1 MATASQQPNSREVD
15 LVLGQ
20 LEAIPPLSPVATRIL
35 SLTADEQ
42 TSPRDLV
49 RLVETDP
56 ALAARLLSML
66 GRAETGVR
74 ASAINL
80 DNAVRLLGFKS
91 IRHVTLALKVQ
102 EAFGLGESDHE
113 KGSPFDRLAFW
124 KHCLAVACAAQGL
137 AEATKSPIDVH
148 EAFVCGLLHD
158 LGKIALHTAM
168 PKSYAKV
175 VLQADELRSDI
186 GTIERRLLGADHS
199 VAGHR
204 LAKRWGLPQRL
215 VDCIWLH
222 HQTPEALPANIAA
235 QGHVQLVHLAD
246 TIAREQ
252 QLGWSGN
259 YRIATSSREL
269 AKRIGI
275 PVEAVHKVVESLAES
290 IDARAE
296 WIGGERIDARREYL
310 QALLNTTE
318 DLTRHHEALR
328 REVIKHRRKEAYFDA
343 ICRIVSDISPSD
355 EMRDICAN
363 LAETLGVAF
372 DARACVAFAVGAEDW
387 LELAGWAHGRTW
399 LRSESDRPLSDVV
412 RADCDASATATT
424 DKDASTDMLIPLAPG
439 LADLV
444 ARHGDG
450 AFVDGE
456 ARCIV
461 FDMRGDCRAGIVLS
475 LTDARAAAMNHDA
488 NAVTAVCKAAA
499 SAISNSYERVAAERL
514 SDELADAGR
523 RAGEA
528 QREAANQ
535 RLIETVTA
543 MAAGA
548 AHELNNPLTVIS
560 GRAQALAMR
569 IPDEEVKKTLQA
581 ISAQAKAA
589 SDIVSE
595 LMAFAQSPIPAPTS
609 FDVKGCINEVASELG
624 AEELLA
630 EPQAV
635 DMPADIPNV
644 RFDRDR
650 LRDVFR
656 EILKN
661 SLESTDADSR
671 RLAIKAAY
679 DPAEEKVVVSV
690 IDNGRGMTAEVLSR
704 AMDPFYSH
712 RQAGR
717 SRGLGLAR
725 VRRWMLLGGGDVQ
738 LESKPEVGTRVV
750 LRLPAALNGT

>member
-1 MATASQQPNSREVD
+1 MPTASGQPNTREVD
-15 LVLGQ
+15 LVLAQ

-35 SLTADEQ
+35 SLTSDDQA
-42 TSPRDLV
+42 SPKDLV

-56 ALAARLLSML
+56 ALTARLLSML
-66 GRAETGVR
+66 GRSDTGVR
-74 ASAINL
+74 PSAINV
-80 DNAVRLLGFKS
+80 DNAVRLLGFKA

-102 EAFGLGESDHE
+102 EAFGLGESDHS

-137 AEATKSPIDVH
+137 AEASDVSIDVH

-168 PKSYAKV
+168 PKSYARIV
-175 VLQADELRSDI
+175 VQADELRSDI
-186 GTIERRLLGADHS
+186 GMIERRLLGADHAM
-199 VAGHR
+199 AGHR

-222 HQTPEALPANIAA
+222 HQTPEALPANIAK
-235 QGHVQLVHLAD
+235 QRHVQLILLAD

-259 YRIATSSREL
+259 YRVMTSSREL
-269 AKRIGI
+269 ANRIGLPI
-275 PVEAVHKVVESLAES
+275 KAVEKVVDGLAEA
-290 IDARAE
+290 IDVRAE

-310 QALLNTTE
+310 QALLKTGE

-328 REVIKHRRKEAYFDA
+328 REVVKHRRREACFNA
-343 ICRIVSDISPSD
+343 VCHIVSDVSPDDSLCD
-355 EMRDICAN
+355 VCAT
-363 LAETLGVAF
+363 LAEQFGNAFEPEACIVFAIGSDDWLDLAGAAGGRTWRCSESDPELTDALRADF
-372 DARACVAFAVGAEDW
+372 DAAPSAADNNDQGNRLRAAVGAIE
-387 LELAGWAHGRTW
+387 A
-399 LRSESDRPLSDVV
+399 V
-412 RADCDASATATT
+412 
-424 DKDASTDMLIPLAPG
+424 
-439 LADLV
+439 V

-450 AFVDGE
+450 AFGRNVQWLPL
-456 ARCIV
+456 AT
-461 FDMRGDCRAGIVLS
+461 RGDCRGGVVIAIKDDKKASAMWHDGTAISAVCNAAAAAVS
-475 LTDARAAAMNHDA
+475 NSFDRAASD
-488 NAVTAVCKAAA
+488 
-499 SAISNSYERVAAERL
+499 RL
-514 SDELADAGR
+514 SDELADASR

-535 RLIETVTA
+535 RLIDTITA

-560 GRAQALAMR
+560 GRAQALGMKIA
-569 IPDEEVKKTLQA
+569 DADAKKSLSA

-595 LMAFAQSPIPAPTS
+595 LMAFAQSPLPTPTT
-609 FDVKGCINEVASELG
+609 FDLEGCINDVTSDLG
-624 AEELLA
+624 NGGLLA
-630 EPQAV
+630 DSPSIDFPAELPQ
-635 DMPADIPNV
+635 V

-650 LRDVFR
+650 LRDAFR
-656 EILKN
+656 EILEN
-661 SLESTDADSR
+661 SLEATNAESR

-679 DPAEEKVVVSV
+679 DSAEEKVVVSV

-704 AMDPFYSH
+704 AMDPFFSH
-712 RQAGR
+712 RPAGR

-738 LESKPEVGTRVV
+738 LESKPDVGTRVV
-750 LRLPAALNGT
+750 LRLPAALNGD

>member
-1 MATASQQPNSREVD
+1 MTTASQQPNTREVD

-42 TSPRDLV
+42 TSPKDIV

-56 ALAARLLSML
+56 ALTARLLSML

-74 ASAINL
+74 PGAINL

-124 KHCLAVACAAQGL
+124 KHCLAVACAAQEL
-137 AEATKSPIDVH
+137 AKVANPAIDIH

-186 GTIERRLLGADHS
+186 GAIERRLLGADHS

-215 VDCIWLH
+215 IDCIWLH

-235 QGHVQLVHLAD
+235 QGHVQLIHLAD
-246 TIAREQ
+246 TVAREQ

-259 YRIATSSREL
+259 YRVTTGSREL

-275 PVEAVHKVVESLAES
+275 PLDALQTVVEGLAEA

-310 QALLNTTE
+310 QALLKTTE

-328 REVIKHRRKEAYFDA
+328 REVIRHRRKESYFNA
-343 ICRIVSDISPSD
+343 VVRIVSDITSD
-355 EMRDICAN
+355 DTLRDVCAK
-363 LAETLGVAF
+363 LAHELAVGF
-372 DARACVAFAVGAEDW
+372 DAGACIVFAVGADDW
-387 LELAGWAHGRTW
+387 IELSGWSEGGAWNRV
-399 LRSESDRPLSDVV
+399 ESDSGLSAAL
-412 RADCDASATATT
+412 RGDCDTAEATT
-424 DKDASTDMLIPLAPG
+424 DQVAAGTLKPMTGAIASMI
-439 LADLV
+439 
-444 ARHGDG
+444 ARYGDG
-450 AFVDGE
+450 AFPEGT
-456 ARCIV
+456 ANWLSLS
-461 FDMRGDCRAGIVLS
+461 MRGDCRGGIVLS
-475 LTDARAAAMNHDA
+475 LTPPRTLAIAQDVNAVSAVCTAAA
-488 NAVTAVCKAAA
+488 AALA
-499 SAISNSYERVAAERL
+499 NSYERAAADRL

-535 RLIETVTA
+535 RLIDTVTA

-560 GRAQALAMR
+560 ARAQALGMR
-569 IPDEEVKKTLQA
+569 IADAEAKKSLDV
-581 ISAQAKAA
+581 ISAHARAA

-595 LMAFAQSPIPAPTS
+595 LMAFAKSPLPTPTS
-609 FDVKGCINEVASELG
+609 FDLQGCINEVAAELG
-624 AEELLA
+624 ARELLA
-630 EPQAV
+630 GPDAM
-635 DMPADIPNV
+635 DWPADIPQV

-650 LRDVFR
+650 LRDVFV
-656 EILKN
+656 EIFRNALDAT
-661 SLESTDADSR
+661 SADSR

-679 DPAEEKVVVSV
+679 DPAEEQVVVSV
-690 IDNGRGMTAEVLSR
+690 IDNGRGMTAEVLGR

-712 RQAGR
+712 RSAGR

-750 LRLPAALNGT
+750 LRLPAALSGA

>member
-1 MATASQQPNSREVD
+1 MSTAAQQPNTREVD

-35 SLTADEQ
+35 SLTSDENA
-42 TSPRDLV
+42 SPKDLV
-49 RLVETDP
+49 RLIETDP
-56 ALAARLLSML
+56 ALTARLLSML
-66 GRAETGVR
+66 GRAEAGVR
-74 ASAINL
+74 PAAVNL
-80 DNAVRLLGFKS
+80 DNAVRLLGFKA

-137 AEATKSPIDVH
+137 AEATNQKIDIH

-168 PKSYAKV
+168 PKSYAKIV
-175 VLQADELRSDI
+175 VQADELRSDI
-186 GTIERRLLGADHS
+186 GAIERRVLGADHS

-204 LAKRWGLPQRL
+204 LAKRWSLPQRL
-215 VDCIWLH
+215 VECIWLH

-235 QGHVQLVHLAD
+235 QGHVQLIHLAD

-259 YRIATSSREL
+259 YRVSTASHEL

-275 PVEAVHKVVESLAES
+275 SQEAVQRVVESLAEA

-310 QALLNTTE
+310 QALLKTTE

-328 REVIKHRRKEAYFDA
+328 REVVRHRRKEAYFNA
-343 ICRIVSDISPSD
+343 VCRIVSDISPD
-355 EMRDICAN
+355 QPLRDVCDR
-363 LAETLGVAF
+363 LAAELGRALE
-372 DARACVAFAVGAEDW
+372 ARACMAFAIGTDDW
-387 LELAGWAHGRTW
+387 IELAGWADGRTW
-399 LRSESDRPLSDVV
+399 GRSESDASLTDGLRGE
-412 RADCDASATATT
+412 CDAIVSPG
-424 DKDASTDMLIPLAPG
+424 DADAPG
-439 LADLV
+439 GLLRPVSNAFASLI
-444 ARHGDG
+444 ARCGDG
-450 AFVDGE
+450 AFSDDG
-456 ARCIV
+456 IV
-461 FDMRGDCRAGIVLS
+461 WIPLKSRGDCRCGIILS
-475 LTDARAAAMNHDA
+475 VSDNRAAVIDQDA
-488 NAVTAVCKAAA
+488 TAVSAVCDAAA
-499 SAISNSYERVAAERL
+499 AALTNSYERAASVRL

-535 RLIETVTA
+535 RLIDTVTA

-560 GRAQALAMR
+560 GRAQALGMR
-569 IPDEEVKKTLQA
+569 IADPDAKKSLDA
-581 ISAQAKAA
+581 ISAHAKAA

-595 LMAFAQSPIPAPTS
+595 LMAFAKSPVPSPSNIDLA
-609 FDVKGCINEVASELG
+609 GCINDVASDLAADG
-624 AEELLA
+624 LLA
-630 EPQAV
+630 DAPSVELPSELPQ
-635 DMPADIPNV
+635 V

-656 EILKN
+656 EILEN
-661 SLESTDADSR
+661 SLEATSADSR

-679 DPAEEKVVVSV
+679 DPAEEQVVVSV

-712 RQAGR
+712 RPAGR

-738 LESKPEVGTRVV
+738 LESKPDVGTRVV
-750 LRLPAALNGT
+750 LRLPAANDAE

>member
-42 TSPRDLV
+42 TSPRDIV

-113 KGSPFDRLAFW
+113 KGSTFNRLAFW

-137 AEATKSPIDVH
+137 AEASKSAIDVH

-186 GTIERRLLGADHS
+186 GAIERRLLGADHS

-222 HQTPEALPANIAA
+222 HQTPEALPANIATL
-235 QGHVQLVHLAD
+235 GHVQLIHLAD

-259 YRIATSSREL
+259 YRVTTSSREL

-275 PVEAVHKVVESLAES
+275 PIEAVRQVVVTLAET

-296 WIGGERIDARREYL
+296 WIGGERTDARREYL

-328 REVIKHRRKEAYFDA
+328 REVIRHRRKEAYFTA
-343 ICRIVSDISPSD
+343 VGQIVSDVAPDDDLHDVCSKVVDSIGVALEAD
-355 EMRDICAN
+355 ACIVF
-363 LAETLGVAF
+363 TLGA
-372 DARACVAFAVGAEDW
+372 DDW
-387 LELAGWAHGRTW
+387 LELAGWSNGRTW
-399 LRSESDRPLSDVV
+399 SRSESDRTLTDPLRD
-412 RADCDASATATT
+412 DCDAAVV
-424 DKDASTDMLIPLAPG
+424 P
-439 LADLV
+439 ADNEPRGSILRPCSGAVAALV

-450 AFVDGE
+450 AFVDHRASWIPLAPRGE
-456 ARCIV
+456 
-461 FDMRGDCRAGIVLS
+461 CRAGLVISVS
-475 LTDARAAAMNHDA
+475 ESRAAALNQDA
-488 NAVTAVCKAAA
+488 NAVGTVCTAAA
-499 SAISNSYERVAAERL
+499 AALANSYDRAAAERL
-514 SDELADAGR
+514 SDELAEASR
-523 RAGEA
+523 KAGEA

-535 RLIETVTA
+535 RLIDTVTA

-560 GRAQALAMR
+560 GRAQALAMK
-569 IPDEEVKKTLQA
+569 IADADTKKSLDA
-581 ISAQAKAA
+581 ISAHARAA

-595 LMAFAQSPIPAPTS
+595 LMAFANSPVPEPANV
-609 FDVKGCINEVASELG
+609 DLAGCINEVASELG
-624 AEELLA
+624 ASELLVGTRGV
-630 EPQAV
+630 ELPT
-635 DMPADIPNV
+635 DIPQV
-644 RFDRDR
+644 RFDRER

-656 EILKN
+656 EILRN
-661 SLESTDADSR
+661 SLEATDAESR

-679 DPAEEKVVVSV
+679 DPAEEQVVVSV
-690 IDNGRGMTAEVLSR
+690 IDNGRGMTAEVLGR

-712 RQAGR
+712 RSAGR

-738 LESKPEVGTRVV
+738 LESKPDVGTRVV
-750 LRLPAALNGT
+750 LRLPAARDGA

>member
-1 MATASQQPNSREVD
+1 MSTAAQQPNTREVD

-35 SLTADEQ
+35 SLTADDNA
-42 TSPRDLV
+42 SPRDLV
-49 RLVETDP
+49 RLIESDP
-56 ALAARLLSML
+56 ALTARLLSML

-74 ASAINL
+74 PTAVNL
-80 DNAVRLLGFKS
+80 DNAVRLLGFKA
-91 IRHVTLALKVQ
+91 IRHVTIALKVQ

-137 AEATKSPIDVH
+137 AEATNQKLDVH

-168 PKSYAKV
+168 PKSYAKIV
-175 VLQADELRSDI
+175 EQADELRSDI
-186 GTIERRLLGADHS
+186 GAIERRLLGADHS

-204 LAKRWGLPQRL
+204 LAKRWGLPSRL

-235 QGHVQLVHLAD
+235 QGHVQLIHLAD

-259 YRIATSSREL
+259 YRVSTASHEL
-269 AKRIGI
+269 AKRIG
-275 PVEAVHKVVESLAES
+275 VSQDAVANVVEGLAEA

-296 WIGGERIDARREYL
+296 WIGGEKIDARREYL
-310 QALLNTTE
+310 HALLKTTE

-328 REVIKHRRKEAYFDA
+328 REVNRHRRKETYFDA
-343 ICRIVSDISPSD
+343 VRRIVSTLSPND
-355 EMRDICAN
+355 AVRDVCERLAAEFTQSMEAN
-363 LAETLGVAF
+363 
-372 DARACVAFAVGAEDW
+372 ACIVFAVGADDW
-387 LELAGWAHGRTW
+387 LELAGVSDTRAWG
-399 LRSESDRPLSDVV
+399 RSESDPTLADVL
-412 RADCDASATATT
+412 RAECDANPPTPDNDEAASPVRPIPATLTSIIARCGEGAFP
-424 DKDASTDMLIPLAPG
+424 DRDVSWIPLPS
-439 LADLV
+439 
-444 ARHGDG
+444 
-450 AFVDGE
+450 
-456 ARCIV
+456 
-461 FDMRGDCRAGIVLS
+461 RGDCRSGVILHLS
-475 LTDARAAAMNHDA
+475 DARAALVEQDA
-488 NAVTAVCKAAA
+488 AAVTTVCRAAGA
-499 SAISNSYERVAAERL
+499 ALANSLERVASERL

-528 QREAANQ
+528 QREAANE

-560 GRAQALAMR
+560 TRAQALGLKIA
-569 IPDEEVKKTLQA
+569 DDGAKKSLDA
-581 ISAQAKAA
+581 ISAHARVA

-595 LMAFAQSPIPAPTS
+595 LMAFAKAAAPSPST
-609 FDVKGCINEVASELG
+609 FDLAGCINALASELANDG
-624 AEELLA
+624 LLA
-630 EPQAV
+630 EQLSLDLPSDLPQ
-635 DMPADIPNV
+635 V
-644 RFDRDR
+644 RFDRDQ
-650 LRDVFR
+650 LCGVFR
-656 EILKN
+656 EIFRN
-661 SLESTDADSR
+661 SLEATAAESR
-671 RLAIKAAY
+671 RMAIKAAF
-679 DPAEEKVVVSV
+679 DPAEEQLVVSV

-712 RQAGR
+712 RPAGR

-738 LESKPEVGTRVV
+738 LESKPGVGTRVV
-750 LRLPAALNGT
+750 LRLPAAQRDV

>member
-1 MATASQQPNSREVD
+1 MSTAAQQPNTREVD

-35 SLTADEQ
+35 SLTSDDNA
-42 TSPRDLV
+42 SPKDLV
-49 RLVETDP
+49 RLIETDP
-56 ALAARLLSML
+56 ALTARLLSML

-74 ASAINL
+74 PSAVNL
-80 DNAVRLLGFKS
+80 DNAVRLLGFKA

-137 AEATKSPIDVH
+137 AEASSHKIDVH

-158 LGKIALHTAM
+158 LGKIAMHTAM
-168 PKSYAKV
+168 PKSYAKIV
-175 VLQADELRSDI
+175 MQADELRSDI
-186 GTIERRLLGADHS
+186 GAIERRVLGADHS

-204 LAKRWGLPQRL
+204 LAKRWSLPQRL
-215 VDCIWLH
+215 VECIWLH

-235 QGHVQLVHLAD
+235 QGHVQLIHLAD

-259 YRIATSSREL
+259 YRVSTASHEL

-275 PVEAVHKVVESLAES
+275 PQAAVQRVVDGLAEA

-310 QALLNTTE
+310 QALLKTTE

-328 REVIKHRRKEAYFDA
+328 REVTRHRRKEAYFNA
-343 ICRIVSDISPSD
+343 VCRIVSDVSPDNSLHD
-355 EMRDICAN
+355 VCEA
-363 LAETLGVAF
+363 LAGELGSAF
-372 DARACVAFAVGAEDW
+372 EAQACIVFAIGNDDW
-387 LELAGWAHGRTW
+387 LELAGWADGRTW
-399 LRSESDRPLSDVV
+399 GRSESDPSLTDAMRIE
-412 RADCDASATATT
+412 CDSIQSTT
-424 DKDASTDMLIPLAPG
+424 DLDTNAGMLRPVQNTLAT
-439 LADLV
+439 LIV
-444 ARHGDG
+444 RCGDG
-450 AFVDGE
+450 AFNEPGI
-456 ARCIV
+456 AWIPLKSRS
-461 FDMRGDCRAGIVLS
+461 DCRCGVILS
-475 LTDARAAAMNHDA
+475 ISDHRSAAIDQDAAAVA
-488 NAVTAVCKAAA
+488 AVCNAAA
-499 SAISNSYERVAAERL
+499 AALTNSYERAVAERL

-535 RLIETVTA
+535 RLIDTVTA

-560 GRAQALAMR
+560 GRAQALGMR
-569 IPDEEVKKTLQA
+569 IADPDAKKSLDA
-581 ISAQAKAA
+581 ISAHARAA

-595 LMAFAQSPIPAPTS
+595 LMAFAKSALPTPS
-609 FDVKGCINEVASELG
+609 DFDLAGCINDVASALAADG
-624 AEELLA
+624 LLA
-630 EPQAV
+630 EAPSIELPSELPQ
-635 DMPADIPNV
+635 V

-650 LRDVFR
+650 LRDVLR
-656 EILKN
+656 EILEN
-661 SLESTDADSR
+661 SLEATAPDSR

-679 DPAEEKVVVSV
+679 DPAEEQVVVSV
-690 IDNGRGMTAEVLSR
+690 IDNGRGMTAEVLGR

-712 RQAGR
+712 RPAGR

-738 LESKPEVGTRVV
+738 LESKPDVGTRVV
-750 LRLPAALNGT
+750 LRLPAANHAD

>member
-1 MATASQQPNSREVD
+1 MPTAPGQPNTREVD
-15 LVLGQ
+15 LVLAQ

-35 SLTADEQ
+35 SLTADDQ
-42 TSPRDLV
+42 ASPKDLV

-56 ALAARLLSML
+56 GLTAQLLSML

-80 DNAVRLLGFKS
+80 DNAVRLLGFKA

-113 KGSPFDRLAFW
+113 RGSTFDRLAFW

-137 AEATKSPIDVH
+137 AGASETPIDIH

-168 PKSYAKV
+168 PKSYARIV
-175 VLQADELRSDI
+175 VQADELRSDI
-186 GTIERRLLGADHS
+186 GMIERRLLGADHS

-222 HQTPEALPANIAA
+222 HQTPEALPVNIAR
-235 QGHVQLVHLAD
+235 QGHVQLIHLAD

-259 YRIATSSREL
+259 YRVTTSSREL
-269 AKRIGI
+269 ANRIGFRI
-275 PVEAVHKVVESLAES
+275 EVVDRVVESLAEA

-310 QALLNTTE
+310 QALLKTSE
-318 DLTRHHEALR
+318 DLRRHHEALR
-328 REVIKHRRKEAYFDA
+328 REVTKHRRREAYFDSV
-343 ICRIVSDISPSD
+343 CHIVSSLSPDHSLID
-355 EMRDICAN
+355 VCHA
-363 LAETLGVAF
+363 LASEIGKAF
-372 DARACVAFAVGAEDW
+372 VSESCIVFAIGNDDW
-387 LELAGWAHGRTW
+387 LELAGSAGGRAW
-399 LRSESDRPLSDVV
+399 RRSESDRELTDAIRLECERAAP
-412 RADCDASATATT
+412 RADRT
-424 DKDASTDMLIPLAPG
+424 DRSVELHAGGGAIEALI
-439 LADLV
+439 

-450 AFVDGE
+450 AFVGGI
-456 ARCIV
+456 RWICLST
-461 FDMRGDCRAGIVLS
+461 RGDCRGGVVLS
-475 LTDARAAAMNHDA
+475 IDDQQATAIDRDAAAIS
-488 NAVTAVCKAAA
+488 AVCDAAA
-499 SAISNSYERVAAERL
+499 AAISNSFDRAASERL

-535 RLIETVTA
+535 RLIDTVTA

-560 GRAQALAMR
+560 GRAQALAIR
-569 IPDEEVKKTLQA
+569 IADEDIKKSLGA
-581 ISAQAKAA
+581 ISAHAKAA

-595 LMAFAQSPIPAPTS
+595 LMAFAKASIPTQTE
-609 FDVKGCINEVASELG
+609 FDLSGCINDVMSELG
-624 AEELLA
+624 PGELLA
-630 EPQAV
+630 DASSFV
-635 DMPADIPNV
+635 LPADLPCV
-644 RFDRDR
+644 RFDRER
-650 LRDVFR
+650 LADVFR
-656 EILKN
+656 EILRN
-661 SLESTDADSR
+661 SLEATDADSR

-679 DPAEEKVVVSV
+679 DPAEEQVVVSV
-690 IDNGRGMTAEVLSR
+690 IDNGRGMTADVLSR
-704 AMDPFYSH
+704 AMDPFYSY
-712 RQAGR
+712 RPAGR

-738 LESKPEVGTRVV
+738 LESKPDVGTRVV
-750 LRLPAALNGT
+750 LRLPAANNGA